1 MSQLVY
7 RVTHS
12 ISTLGYVGFSLCV
25 AFGRYFSDHFTVVIG
40 RRQLLT
46 YSGLLAAVG
55 LGVVVAGPSMTSSL
69 QQSAVVAII
78 GFSLCGV
85 GLSAISPTVT
95 SLAGSHEVSEAAR
108 LKPAE
113 TIGIVTSVGYLG
125 VMLSPPLM
133 GGLSIWLHSLRWS
146 FAVDAGC
153 LLFISLIALLIRK
166 DALVVK

>member
-1 MSQLVY
+1 MSL
-7 RVTHS
+7 THS

-25 AFGRYFSDHFTVVIG
+25 AFGRYFSDYFAAVIG
-40 RRQLLT
+40 RRQLLA
-46 YSGLLAAVG
+46 YSGLLAAAG
-55 LGVVVAGPSMTSSL
+55 LAVVVAGPSMTGSSL
-69 QQSAVVAII
+69 QQSAVVAIV

-113 TIGIVTSVGYLG
+113 SIGIVTSVGYLG
-125 VMLSPPLM
+125 VMLSPPLL

-146 FAVDAGC
+146 YAVDAGC
-153 LLFISLIALLIRK
+153 LLLISLIALLIRK
-166 DALVVK
+166 DALIVK